1 MTFVYT
7 APWIIPIASEVIQTG
22 AVAVQDEI
30 IIEVGKE
37 ADILSKYI
45 NSKVIQYSGIL
56 MPPLVNC
63 HTHLEL
69 SHITDIR
76 QPLPGTPMI
85 TWIRELLEKRIRD
98 AQQQDIITDEAK
110 KMVDYQFANGVG
122 LLVNIGN
129 YLEKFPP
136 HSSSYP
142 EIYSIYEVLA
152 PTAARLTA
160 VLGEIENLPQTQA
173 ISPHAVYSSSA
184 DLIRT
189 LKARARQNN
198 QIFSIHIAESAD
210 ENVLLQTKNGPFR
223 RFLEEKESW
232 DNSLIPEKWTGSA
245 IEYLESLDVLDEQT
259 ICVHCVHVN
268 DNDIEILQKRKTHV
282 CICPGS
288 NKFLGVG
295 ESPVQK
301 FFNAGLLP
309 AIGTDSR
316 ASNRDVNLWQEMQ
329 LIRSMNNELDP
340 QDILKMA
347 TLGGAEALQRSDD
360 YGTLAPGKKAL
371 ILEIKYHDLETLSEK
386 EIVDRLT
393 GQGPPEKMNW
403 ILLEQH

>member
-1 MTFVYT
+1 MIIVYT
-7 APWIIPIASEVIQTG
+7 APWIIPIASEIIQTG

-30 IIEVGKE
+30 IIDVGKE
-37 ADILSKYI
+37 AEILANYT
-45 NSKVIQYSGIL
+45 NSKVIQYGGIL

-76 QPLPGTPMI
+76 QPPPGTPMI
-85 TWIRELLEKRIRD
+85 SWIRELMEKRMGD
-98 AQQQDIITDEAK
+98 TQHLDIIAAEAK

-129 YLEKFPP
+129 YFEKFPP
-136 HSSSYP
+136 QSLSYP

-152 PTAARLTA
+152 PTAARVKA
-160 VLGEIENLPQTQA
+160 VLDEIEELPQSLA

-189 LKARARQNN
+189 LKARARHNN

-210 ENVLLQTKNGPFR
+210 ENALLQTQNGPFH
-223 RFLEEKESW
+223 RFLEERDSW
-232 DNSLIPEKWTGSA
+232 DNTLLPEKWTGSA

-259 ICVHCVHVN
+259 ICVHCVHVD
-268 DNDIEILQKRKTHV
+268 DNDIEILQKRKTHI

-295 ESPVQK
+295 ESPVDK
-301 FFNAGLLP
+301 FLNAGLLP
-309 AIGTDSR
+309 TIGTDSR

-329 LIRSMNNELDP
+329 LIRHMNSDLDP
-340 QDILKMA
+340 LEILKMA
-347 TLGGAEALQRSDD
+347 TLGGAKALQRSDD
-360 YGTLAPGKKAL
+360 YGILAPGKKAL
-371 ILEIKYHDLETLSEK
+371 ILEIKYHDLGALSEQ

-393 GQGPPEKMNW
+393 GQGPPEEMNW
-403 ILLEQH
+403 ILPEQH